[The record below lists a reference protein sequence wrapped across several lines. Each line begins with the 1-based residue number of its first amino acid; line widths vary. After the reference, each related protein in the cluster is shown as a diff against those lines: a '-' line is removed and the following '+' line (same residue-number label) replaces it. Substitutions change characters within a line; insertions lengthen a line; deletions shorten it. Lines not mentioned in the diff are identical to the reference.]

1 MPPHGSHGPHG
12 AGRKEKP
19 KNASKTLR
27 RLVARL
33 KPFIPLLVIVFIF
46 TVAGTLCNTVS
57 PLVLGQATTEV
68 FSAFE
73 RVMAGTG
80 GLDFIAFNRILLT
93 LVLLYVTYSICQFI
107 CQFIMAKVTQEVIYG
122 LRRDMK
128 AKLDRVP
135 LSYYDGRPKGE
146 ILSRVT
152 NDVDLISSTLQE
164 TLVQIISAVVTLV
177 SVVFFMFSIS
187 WILALVAFATL
198 PLSLLATV
206 GIATRSQRYF
216 KSQQKALGK
225 LNAHIEEMYSGNTE
239 VKSFTRED
247 AAIDEFNARNGE
259 YFAQAW
265 KAQFLAGVI
274 RPVMGFIGNLGYV
287 LVCIIGAVLYI
298 TGGIAT
304 VGEIQAFVQYMRQF
318 TMPITQIASIANTIQ
333 ATLAAS
339 ERVFEVLD
347 AEEMSESDPS
357 TITQI
362 AKPCKGAVKFDH
374 VRFGYDA
381 QKPVIKDF
389 SLEVEPGQMVAIVGP
404 TGAGKTTLVNLLMRF
419 YDIDA
424 GTITIDGV
432 NTALDTRSDVRSNF
446 GMVLQDAWLF
456 SGTIRENIAYGAKD
470 PKEKYIRL
478 AAKLAQADH
487 FIELLPDGYDTII
500 KEDGTNLSQGQR
512 QLLTIARA
520 MLSNPSIIVLDEAT
534 SSIDTHT
541 EALVQ
546 KAMRESLEG
555 RTSFVIAHRLSTIRQ
570 ADIILVIREG
580 DIVEKGT
587 HEELLAQNGF
597 YAELHNSQFVD
608 CIDEDD

>member
-1 MPPHGSHGPHG
+1 MPPHGPRAHM
-12 AGRKEKP
+12 RKEKP
-19 KNASKTLR
+19 KDASKTLR

-33 KPFIPLLVIVFIF
+33 KPHIPLLAVVVIF
-46 TVAGTLCNTVS
+46 TIAGTLCNTVS

-73 RVMAGTG
+73 RAMAGTG
-80 GLDFIAFNRILLT
+80 GLDFFVFNRILLI
-93 LVLLYVTYSICQFI
+93 LVLLYAAYSLCQFI

-128 AKLDRVP
+128 EKLDRVP
-135 LSYYDGRPKGE
+135 LSYYDKRAKGE

-152 NDVDLISSTLQE
+152 NDIDLISSTLQE

-177 SVVFFMFSIS
+177 SVIIFMFSIS
-187 WILALVAFATL
+187 WVLALVAFATL
-198 PLSLLATV
+198 PLSLVCTV
-206 GIATRSQRYF
+206 GIASRSQRYF
-216 KSQQKALGK
+216 KRQQKALGK

-239 VKSFTRED
+239 VKAFTRE
-247 AAIDEFNARNGE
+247 AQAVDEFKTRNDE

-287 LVCIIGAVLYI
+287 LVCIIGALLYI

-318 TMPITQIASIANTIQ
+318 TMPITQMASIVNTVQ
-333 ATLAAS
+333 ATLAAG

-347 AEEMSESDPS
+347 AEEMVEPDAAHIERIP
-357 TITQI
+357 
-362 AKPCKGAVKFDH
+362 KPCKGMVTFDH
-374 VRFGYDA
+374 VGFGYDSE
-381 QKPVIKDF
+381 KPVIKDF
-389 SLEVEPGQMVAIVGP
+389 SLTVEPGQMVAIVGP

-419 YDIDA
+419 YDVDR
-424 GTITIDGV
+424 GTITIDDV
-432 NTALDTRSDVRSNF
+432 NTAHTTRADVRSNF

-456 SGTIRENIAYGAKD
+456 SGTIRENIAYGAQN
-470 PKEKYIRL
+470 PSEEYIRL

-487 FIELLPDGYDTII
+487 FIELLPEGYDTMIR
-500 KEDGTNLSQGQR
+500 EDGTNLSQGQR

-520 MLSNPSIIVLDEAT
+520 MLANPSIIVLDEAT

-546 KAMRESLEG
+546 KAMRESLQG

-587 HEELLAQNGF
+587 HEELLALDGF

-608 CIDEDD
+608 CIDEED

>member
-1 MPPHGSHGPHG
+1 MPPHGPH
-12 AGRKEKP
+12 AHMRKEKP

-33 KPFIPLLVIVFIF
+33 KPHVPLLVVVVIF
-46 TVAGTLCNTVS
+46 TIAGTLCNTIS

-73 RVMAGTG
+73 RAMAGTG
-80 GLDFIAFNRILLT
+80 GLDFIAFNRILLM
-93 LVLLYVTYSICQFI
+93 LVLLYAAYSLCQFI

-128 AKLDRVP
+128 EKLDRVP
-135 LSYYDGRPKGE
+135 LSYYDKRAKGE

-164 TLVQIISAVVTLV
+164 TLVQIISAVVTLI
-177 SVVFFMFSIS
+177 SVVIFMFSIS
-187 WILALVAFATL
+187 WVLALVAFATL
-198 PLSLLATV
+198 PLSLVCTV
-206 GIATRSQRYF
+206 GIASRSQRYF
-216 KSQQKALGK
+216 KRQQKALGN

-239 VKSFTRED
+239 VKAFTRE
-247 AAIDEFNARNGE
+247 AQAVDEFNTRNAE
-259 YFAQAW
+259 YFSHAW

-287 LVCIIGAVLYI
+287 LVCIIGALLYI

-318 TMPITQIASIANTIQ
+318 TMPITQIASIANTVQ
-333 ATLAAS
+333 ATLAAG

-347 AEEMSESDPS
+347 AEEMTEPDATRIERIP
-357 TITQI
+357 
-362 AKPCKGAVKFDH
+362 KPCTGAVVFDH
-374 VRFGYDA
+374 VGFGYDPE
-381 QKPVIKDF
+381 KPVIKDF
-389 SLEVEPGQMVAIVGP
+389 SLRVEPGQMVAIVGP

-419 YDIDA
+419 YDVDR
-424 GTITIDGV
+424 GTIAIDGV
-432 NTALDTRSDVRSNF
+432 DTALATRADVRSNF

-456 SGTIRENIAYGAKD
+456 SGTIRENIAYGAQD
-470 PKEKYIRL
+470 PSEEYVRL

-487 FIELLPDGYDTII
+487 FIELLPDGYDTVI

-520 MLSNPSIIVLDEAT
+520 MLANPSIIVLDEAT

-541 EALVQ
+541 ESLVQ

-587 HEELLAQNGF
+587 HEELLALDGF

>member
-1 MPPHGSHGPHG
+1 MPPHGPRGPHG
-12 AGRKEKP
+12 SGKKEKP

-27 RLVARL
+27 RLVGRL
-33 KPFIPLLVIVFIF
+33 KPHILLLVVVVVFTIV
-46 TVAGTLCNTVS
+46 GTLCNTVS

-68 FSAFE
+68 FAAFE
-73 RVMAGTG
+73 RVMAHTG
-80 GLDFIAFNRILLT
+80 GLDFIAFNKILIT
-93 LVLLYVTYSICQFI
+93 LVLLYIGYSICQFI

-135 LSYYDGRPKGE
+135 LSFYDKRAKGE

-177 SVVFFMFSIS
+177 SVVIFMFSIS
-187 WILALVAFATL
+187 WVLALVAFATL
-198 PLSLLATV
+198 PLSLVCTV
-206 GIATRSQRYF
+206 GIASRSQRYF
-216 KSQQKALGK
+216 KRQQKALGR

-239 VKSFTRED
+239 VKAFTRED
-247 AAIDEFNARNGE
+247 QAVAEFNERNTE

-304 VGEIQAFVQYMRQF
+304 VGQIQAFVQYMRQF

-333 ATLAAS
+333 ATLAAG

-347 AEEMSESDPS
+347 APEMTELDPAD
-357 TITQI
+357 IVI
-362 AKPCKGAVKFDH
+362 IPKPCQGAVTFDH
-374 VRFGYDA
+374 VAFGYDPE
-381 QKPVIKDF
+381 KPVIKDF
-389 SLEVEPGQMVAIVGP
+389 SLSVEPGQMVAIVGP

-419 YDIDA
+419 YDIDE
-424 GTITIDGV
+424 GRIEIDGV
-432 NTALDTRSDVRSNF
+432 DTARATRSNVRSNF

-456 SGTIRENIAYGAKD
+456 SGTIRDNIAYGASD
-470 PKEKYIRL
+470 PSEKYIRM

-500 KEDGTNLSQGQR
+500 KEDGSNLSQGQR

-520 MLSNPSIIVLDEAT
+520 LLSNPSIIVLDEAT

-541 EALVQ
+541 ESLVQ
-546 KAMRESLEG
+546 RAMRESLEG

-570 ADIILVIREG
+570 ADMILVIREG

-587 HEELLAQNGF
+587 HEELLALNGF
-597 YAELHNSQFVD
+597 YAELHNSQFAD
-608 CIDEDD
+608 CIDESE

>member
-1 MPPHGSHGPHG
+1 MPPHGPHGPHG
-12 AGRKEKP
+12 KGRKEKP
-19 KNASKTLR
+19 QDASKTLR
-27 RLVARL
+27 RLLARL
-33 KPFIPLLVIVFIF
+33 KPFIPLLVIVIVF
-46 TVAGTLCNTVS
+46 TIAGTLCNTVS

-68 FSAFE
+68 FNTFE
-73 RVMAGTG
+73 RVMARTG
-80 GLDFIAFNRILLT
+80 GLDLITFNRILIT
-93 LVLLYVTYSICQFI
+93 LVALYAAYSLCQFI

-128 AKLDRVP
+128 DKLDRVP
-135 LSYYDGRPKGE
+135 LSYYDKRPKGE

-152 NDVDLISSTLQE
+152 NDIDLISSTLQE

-177 SVVFFMFSIS
+177 SVVIFMFSIS
-187 WILALVAFATL
+187 WVLALVAFATL
-198 PLSLLATV
+198 PLSLICTV
-206 GIATRSQRYF
+206 GIASRSQRYF
-216 KSQQKALGK
+216 KQQQKALGR

-239 VKSFTRED
+239 VKAFARE
-247 AAIDEFNARNGE
+247 AHAIEQFDERNQA

-318 TMPITQIASIANTIQ
+318 TMPITQIASIVNTIQ
-333 ATLAAS
+333 ATLAAG

-347 AEEMSESDPS
+347 APEM
-357 TITQI
+357 TQPTRDELKTMP
-362 AKPCKGAVKFDH
+362 KPCKGAVVFDH
-374 VRFGYDA
+374 VGFGYDPE
-381 QKPVIKDF
+381 KPVIKDF
-389 SLEVEPGQMVAIVGP
+389 SLSVEPGQMVAIVGP

-424 GTITIDGV
+424 GTISIDGV
-432 NTALDTRSDVRSNF
+432 DTALATRSDVRSNF

-456 SGTIRENIAYGAKD
+456 SGTIRENIAYGAND
-470 PKEKYIRL
+470 PSEKYIHL

-487 FIELLPDGYDTII
+487 FIELLPDGYDTLI

-520 MLSNPSIIVLDEAT
+520 LLSNPAIIVLDEAT

-541 EALVQ
+541 ESLVQ
-546 KAMRESLEG
+546 KAMRESLQG

-587 HEELLAQNGF
+587 HEELLALEGF
-597 YAELHNSQFVD
+597 YAELHASQFVD
-608 CIDEDD
+608 CIDEDE